1 MALYFIKLE
10 FAVIYADDGI
20 SGTNTKKREDFNRMI
35 DLILTK
41 EVSRFAR
48 NTLDCLK
55 YIRELKDINI
65 PVIFEKES
73 IAHTTQKS

>member
-1 MALYFIKLE
+1 MI
-10 FAVIYADDGI
+10 I
-20 SGTNTKKREDFNRMI
+20 TKSI
-35 DLILTK
+35 
-41 EVSRFAR
+41 SRFAR

-73 IAHTTQKS
+73 IAHTTQKSCQCGLRSYILALLSMPLF